1 MAVLQNIRV
10 KFGVLI
16 SIIIAL
22 ALLSFII
29 DPTTLESAL
38 SSMSSKYDVGQINGK
53 SISYT
58 DFQEEVEKFSTVSEI
73 MSGTSVKDEQQQ
85 EQIRNSAWQNLVDKY
100 LFLKN
105 ARAAGLNVGKQEMLA
120 LTTGDMVSPVLSQN
134 YNFINRDGE
143 FDPNA
148 LVQFVNEVDS
158 DPSGRLKTYWN
169 YLQNTVQNQQYY
181 AKYGSLF
188 TNSDIQN
195 PLMLQR
201 AIADNNNTTNV
212 EFVMVPYGFVEDST
226 VVVSGA
232 EIKKFYADHKK
243 FFKQPASR
251 DAEYVVFEVKPSE
264 EDIAAAS
271 NAITEL
277 YEEFATTSNVKNFLT
292 KNSDRAY
299 SEYWYKAGELATT
312 SKAISDFV
320 DGAKAGEVSQVITE
334 GNSFLGARVMAVAPR
349 SESITV
355 RVAGAQSA
363 TEITDSLLTALRLN
377 EPMRMTRS
385 EFIPGLEGLFDEPV
399 NTPKLINTLNYGQL
413 LAEVVTK
420 SEPVE
425 MKQVALF
432 EKTALASKETFN
444 KYYSQANKFAT
455 IANGSYANYKAAVD
469 TMGVYSHPMN
479 KVLESTS
486 AYGAIDNA
494 KEVTRWIFDNKPGK
508 VSNIITV
515 NNNYFFIATVK
526 DIHKEGYATVEEVAP
541 SIRQQLYAEKLG
553 EKKTAEVAEKIKG
566 LNDLQAIAEALG
578 TTVNT
583 QEDITFASMRG
594 QGLDPAFMGAAS
606 AAPEGKICG
615 PVQGAIGTYVF
626 KVTGR
631 DTGAF
636 YTEDDAKNYQAQKNQ
651 YMSQM
656 ILPVMSEICDVKDNR
671 ARFY

>member
-143 FDPNA
+143 YDPTA
-148 LVQFVNEVDS
+148 LVQFVNEVES

-251 DAEYVVFEVKPSE
+251 DAEYVVFEVKPSD
-264 EDIAAAS
+264 EDIAATS
-271 NAITEL
+271 NAMSEL

-299 SEYWYKAGELATT
+299 SEYWYKAGELATV
-312 SKAISDFV
+312 SKAVSDFV
-320 DGAKAGEVSQVITE
+320 DAAKAGDVSQMLSE
-334 GNSFLGARVMAVAPR
+334 GNTFYGARVMAVAPR

-355 RVAGAQSA
+355 RVTGAQSA

-385 EFIPGLEGLFDEPV
+385 ELIPGLEGLFDEPV
-399 NTPKLINTLNYGQL
+399 NTPKLFNTLNYGQI

-479 KVLESTS
+479 KVLESTA

-515 NNNYFFIATVK
+515 NNNYFFIVTVK
-526 DIHKEGYATVEEVAP
+526 DIHKEGFATVEEVAP

-631 DTGAF
+631 DTGSF
-636 YTEDDAKNYQAQKNQ
+636 YTEDDAKNYQNQKNQ
-651 YMSQM
+651 YTSQM
-656 ILPVMSEICDVKDNR
+656 ILPVMMDLADVKDNR

>member
-53 SISYT
+53 SVSYN
-58 DFQEEVEKFSTVSEI
+58 DFQSEVEQFSTITEI
-73 MSGTSVKDEQQQ
+73 MSRTSVKDEQQQ
-85 EQIRNSAWQNLVDKY
+85 EQIRTSAWPNLVDKY

-143 FDPNA
+143 YDPTA
-148 LVQFVNEVDS
+148 LVQFVNEVES

-251 DAEYVVFEVKPSE
+251 DAEYVVFEVKPSD
-264 EDIAAAS
+264 EDIAATS
-271 NAITEL
+271 NAMSEL

-299 SEYWYKAGELATT
+299 SEYWYKAGELATV
-312 SKAISDFV
+312 SKAVSDFV
-320 DGAKAGEVSQVITE
+320 DAAKAGDVSQMLSE
-334 GNSFLGARVMAVAPR
+334 GNTFYGARVMAVAPR

-355 RVAGAQSA
+355 RVTGAQSA

-385 EFIPGLEGLFDEPV
+385 ELIPGLEGLFDEPV
-399 NTPKLINTLNYGQL
+399 NTPKLFNTLNYGQI

-515 NNNYFFIATVK
+515 NNNYFFIVTVK
-526 DIHKEGYATVEEVAP
+526 DIHKEGFATVEEVAP

-631 DTGAF
+631 DTGSF
-636 YTEDDAKNYQAQKNQ
+636 YTEDDAKNYQNQKNQ
-651 YMSQM
+651 YTSQM
-656 ILPVMSEICDVKDNR
+656 ILPVMMDLADVKDNR

>member
-143 FDPNA
+143 YDPNA

-251 DAEYVVFEVKPSE
+251 DAEYVVFEVKPSD
-264 EDIAAAS
+264 EDIAATS
-271 NAITEL
+271 NAMSEL

-299 SEYWYKAGELATT
+299 SEYWYKAGELATV
-312 SKAISDFV
+312 SKAVSDFV
-320 DGAKAGEVSQVITE
+320 DAAKAGDVSQMLSE
-334 GNSFLGARVMAVAPR
+334 GNTFYGARVMAVAPR
-349 SESITV
+349 SEIITV

-385 EFIPGLEGLFDEPV
+385 ELIPGLEGLFDEPV
-399 NTPKLINTLNYGQL
+399 NTPKLFNTLNYGQL

-636 YTEDDAKNYQAQKNQ
+636 YTEDDAKNYQNQKNQ
-651 YMSQM
+651 YTSQM
-656 ILPVMSEICDVKDNR
+656 ILPVMMDLADVKDNR

>member
-38 SSMSSKYDVGQINGK
+38 NSMSSKYDVGQINGK
-53 SISYT
+53 SVSYP
-58 DFQEEVEKFSTVSEI
+58 DFQKEVEDFSTISEI
-73 MSGTSVKDEQQQ
+73 MSGTTVKDEQQQ

-100 LFLKN
+100 MFIKN
-105 ARAAGLNVGKQEMLA
+105 ARAAGINVGKQEMLA
-120 LTTGDMVSPVLSQN
+120 LTNGDMISPVLSQN
-134 YNFINRDGE
+134 YNFVNRDGE
-143 FDPNA
+143 YDPNM
-148 LVQFVNEVDS
+148 LVEFVNEVDS

-169 YLQNTVQNQQYY
+169 YLQNTIQNQQYY

-188 TNSDIQN
+188 SNSDIQN

-201 AIADNNNTTNV
+201 AIAENNNTTNV
-212 EFVMVPYGFVEDST
+212 EFVMVPYGFAEDST
-226 VVVSGA
+226 IVVSGA
-232 EIKKFYADHKK
+232 EIKKYYAAHQK

-251 DAEYVVFEVKPSE
+251 DAEYVVFEVKPSD
-264 EDIAAAS
+264 EDIAATS
-271 NAITEL
+271 NAMSEL
-277 YEEFATTSNVKNFLT
+277 YEEFATTSNVKSFLT

-299 SEYWYKAGELATT
+299 SEYWYKADELATV
-312 SKAISDFV
+312 SKAVSEFV
-320 DGAKAGEVSQVITE
+320 DAAKAGDVSQMISE
-334 GNSFLGARVMAVAPR
+334 GNTFYGARVLAVAPR
-349 SESITV
+349 SETINV
-355 RVAGAQSA
+355 RVAGAQSVG
-363 TEITDSLLTALRLN
+363 EITDSLLTVLRLN
-377 EPMRMTRS
+377 EPIRMTRA
-385 EFIPGLEGLFDEPV
+385 EMIPGLEGLFDEPV
-399 NTPKLINTLNYGQL
+399 NSPKLINTLNYGQL
-413 LAEVVTK
+413 VAEVVSK
-420 SEPVE
+420 SEPVQ

-432 EKTALASKETFN
+432 EKNALASKETFN
-444 KYYSQANKFAT
+444 RYYSQANKFAT
-455 IANGSYANYKAAVD
+455 IAAADSYQAAVD

-486 AYGAIDNA
+486 SYGAIDNA

-515 NNNYFFIATVK
+515 NNNYFFIVK
-526 DIHKEGYATVEEVAP
+526 VNGIHKEGFATVEEVAP

-553 EKKTAEVAEKIKG
+553 EKKAAEVAEKIKG
-566 LNDLQAIAEALG
+566 LDDLQAIAEALN

-594 QGLDPAFMGAAS
+594 QGLDPAFMGAAC

-636 YTEDDAKNYQAQKNQ
+636 YTEDDAKNYQAQKGQ
-651 YMSQM
+651 YLSQM
-656 ILPVMSEICDVKDNR
+656 ILPVMMDLCDVKDNR

>member
-1 MAVLQNIRV
+1 
-10 KFGVLI
+10 
-16 SIIIAL
+16 
-22 ALLSFII
+22 
-29 DPTTLESAL
+29 
-38 SSMSSKYDVGQINGK
+38 
-53 SISYT
+53 
-58 DFQEEVEKFSTVSEI
+58 
-73 MSGTSVKDEQQQ
+73 
-85 EQIRNSAWQNLVDKY
+85 
-100 LFLKN
+100 
-105 ARAAGLNVGKQEMLA
+105 MLA

-169 YLQNTVQNQQYY
+169 YLQNAVQNQQYY

-251 DAEYVVFEVKPSE
+251 DAEYVVFEVKPSD
-264 EDIAAAS
+264 EDIAATS
-271 NAITEL
+271 NAMSEL

-299 SEYWYKAGELATT
+299 SEYWYKAGELATV
-312 SKAISDFV
+312 SKAVSDFV
-320 DGAKAGEVSQVITE
+320 DAAKAGDVSQMLSE
-334 GNSFLGARVMAVAPR
+334 GNTFYGARVMAVAPR

-385 EFIPGLEGLFDEPV
+385 ELIPGLEGLFDEPV
-399 NTPKLINTLNYGQL
+399 NTPKLFNTLNYGQI

-515 NNNYFFIATVK
+515 NNNYFFIVTVK
-526 DIHKEGYATVEEVAP
+526 DIHKEGFATVEEVAP

-631 DTGAF
+631 DTGSF
-636 YTEDDAKNYQAQKNQ
+636 YTEDDAKNYQNQKNQ
-651 YMSQM
+651 YTSQM
-656 ILPVMSEICDVKDNR
+656 ILPVMMQEADVKDYR
-671 ARFY
+671 ARFF

>member
-143 FDPNA
+143 YDPTA

-251 DAEYVVFEVKPSE
+251 DAEYVVFEVKPSD
-264 EDIAAAS
+264 EDIAATS
-271 NAITEL
+271 NAMSEL

-299 SEYWYKAGELATT
+299 SEYWYKAGELATV
-312 SKAISDFV
+312 SKAVSDFV
-320 DGAKAGEVSQVITE
+320 DAAKAGDVSQMLSE
-334 GNSFLGARVMAVAPR
+334 GNTFYGARVMAVAPR

-355 RVAGAQSA
+355 RVTGAQSA

-385 EFIPGLEGLFDEPV
+385 ELIPGLEGLFDEPV
-399 NTPKLINTLNYGQL
+399 NTPKLFNTLNYGQI

-515 NNNYFFIATVK
+515 NNNYFFIVTVK
-526 DIHKEGYATVEEVAP
+526 DIHKEGFATVEEVAP

-631 DTGAF
+631 DTGSF
-636 YTEDDAKNYQAQKNQ
+636 YTEDDAKNYQNQKNQ
-651 YMSQM
+651 YTSQM
-656 ILPVMSEICDVKDNR
+656 ILPVMMDLADVKDNR

>member
-143 FDPNA
+143 YDPTA
-148 LVQFVNEVDS
+148 LVQFVNEVES

-251 DAEYVVFEVKPSE
+251 DAEYVVFEVKPSD
-264 EDIAAAS
+264 EDIAATS
-271 NAITEL
+271 NAMSEL

-299 SEYWYKAGELATT
+299 SEYWYKAGELATV
-312 SKAISDFV
+312 SKAVSDFV
-320 DGAKAGEVSQVITE
+320 DAAKAGDVSQMLSE
-334 GNSFLGARVMAVAPR
+334 GNTFYGARVMAVAPR

-385 EFIPGLEGLFDEPV
+385 ELIPGLEGLFDEPV
-399 NTPKLINTLNYGQL
+399 NTPKLFNTLNYGQI

-515 NNNYFFIATVK
+515 NNNYFFIVTVK
-526 DIHKEGYATVEEVAP
+526 DIHKEGFATVEEVAP

-631 DTGAF
+631 DTGSF
-636 YTEDDAKNYQAQKNQ
+636 YTEDDAKNYQNQKNQ
-651 YMSQM
+651 YTSQM
-656 ILPVMSEICDVKDNR
+656 ILPVMMDLADVKDNR

>member
-143 FDPNA
+143 YDPTA
-148 LVQFVNEVDS
+148 LVQFVNEVES

-251 DAEYVVFEVKPSE
+251 DAEYVVFEVKPSD
-264 EDIAAAS
+264 EDIAATS
-271 NAITEL
+271 NAMSEL

-299 SEYWYKAGELATT
+299 SEYWYKAGELATV
-312 SKAISDFV
+312 SKAVSDFV
-320 DGAKAGEVSQVITE
+320 DAAKAGDVSQMLSE
-334 GNSFLGARVMAVAPR
+334 GNTFYGARVMAVAPR

-355 RVAGAQSA
+355 RVTGAQSA

-385 EFIPGLEGLFDEPV
+385 ELIPGLEGLFDEPV
-399 NTPKLINTLNYGQL
+399 NTPKFFNTLNYGQI

-494 KEVTRWIFDNKPGK
+494 KEVTRWAFDNKPGK

-515 NNNYFFIATVK
+515 NNNYFFIVTVK
-526 DIHKEGYATVEEVAP
+526 DIHKEGFATVEEVAP

-636 YTEDDAKNYQAQKNQ
+636 YTEDDAKNYQNQKNQ
-651 YMSQM
+651 YTSQM
-656 ILPVMSEICDVKDNR
+656 ILPVMMDLADVKDNR